1 MRTLNLMPFGFTPT
15 ESLVY
20 QVLLTTGP
28 GTGYGIAR
36 AASLARANAYSA
48 LEGLVSKGAARVDG
62 TRPKRYRP
70 EAPTALVARI
80 TSQHGQAL
88 DALRDHLAEITVPE
102 SPTIVE
108 VESAR
113 GSLQLIAHDVGRATT
128 SVRLLAP
135 ADAFPILTPSLR
147 KAAGSGVALE
157 LRALEPVELP
167 FATVTTAHPGHQW
180 PGQPLVV
187 VVDNKSA
194 VMAARVGADVRG
206 HWSTAPAFVAAAA
219 LAFERFGM
227 EP

>member
-48 LEGLVSKGAARVDG
+48 LEGLVTKGAARVEG

-80 TSQHGQAL
+80 ASQHGQAL
-88 DALRDHLAEITVPE
+88 DALRDHLAEISVPE
-102 SPTIVE
+102 SPTLVE
-108 VESAR
+108 IESAR
-113 GSLQLIAHDVGRATT
+113 GSLQLIAHDIGRATT

-135 ADAFPILTPSLR
+135 ADAYPVLTPSLR
-147 KAAGSGVALE
+147 KAAGAGGL
-157 LRALEPVELP
+157 
-167 FATVTTAHPGHQW
+167 
-180 PGQPLVV
+180 
-187 VVDNKSA
+187 
-194 VMAARVGADVRG
+194 
-206 HWSTAPAFVAAAA
+206 
-219 LAFERFGM
+219 
-227 EP
+227 

>member
-48 LEGLVSKGAARVDG
+48 LEGLVSKGAARVEG

-80 TSQHGQAL
+80 ASEHGQAL
-88 DALRDHLAEITVPE
+88 DALREHLAEISVPD
-102 SPTIVE
+102 SPTLVE
-108 VESAR
+108 IESAR
-113 GSLQLIAHDVGRATT
+113 GSLQLLAHDIGRATR

-135 ADAFPILTPSLR
+135 ADAFPVLVPALR
-147 KAAGSGVALE
+147 KAAGAGVTLD
-157 LRALEPVELP
+157 LRAMEPVDLP
-167 FATVTTAHPGHQW
+167 FATVQPAHPGHAW
-180 PGQPLVV
+180 PGQPLVAI
-187 VVDNKSA
+187 VDNKSA
-194 VMAARVGADVRG
+194 VMAARTGAEVRG
-206 HWSTAPAFVAAAA
+206 HWSTAPAFVAAAV
-219 LAFERFGM
+219 LAFERFGTA
-227 EP
+227 P

>member
-48 LEGLVSKGAARVDG
+48 LEGLVSKGAARVEG

-80 TSQHGQAL
+80 ASQHGQAL
-88 DALRDHLAEITVPE
+88 DALRDHLAKISVPE
-102 SPTIVE
+102 SPTLVE
-108 VESAR
+108 IESAR
-113 GSLQLIAHDVGRATT
+113 GSLQLIAHDIGRAAT

-135 ADAFPILTPSLR
+135 SDAYPLLVPALR
-147 KAAGSGVALE
+147 KAATAGVALD
-157 LRALEPVELP
+157 LRSLEPVDLP
-167 FATVTTAHPGHQW
+167 FSTVNRAHPGHQW

-187 VVDNKSA
+187 VVDDKSA
-194 VMAARVGADVRG
+194 VMAARVGSEVRG
-206 HWSTAPAFVAAAA
+206 HWSTAPAFVAAAG
-219 LAFERFGM
+219 LAFERFGT